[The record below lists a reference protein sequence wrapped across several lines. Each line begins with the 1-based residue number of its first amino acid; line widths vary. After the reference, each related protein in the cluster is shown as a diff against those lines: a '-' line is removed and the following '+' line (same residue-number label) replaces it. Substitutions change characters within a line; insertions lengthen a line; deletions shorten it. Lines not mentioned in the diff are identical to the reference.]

1 MHRGASFDALLFITC
16 VCPSKH
22 SQPKWQIASKVHKH
36 LSETRQTHYETETV
50 ETAVIS
56 QFASENC
63 KFIQTFKQ
71 NGRKGSYDDRFDA
84 AWKLW
89 HDQRIFC
96 WNGKSK
102 SAKVFTFE
110 PDVGTLA
117 PQNRK
122 KILLAFKALSAFFL
136 LYSTSLKAKNWKSWL
151 RKTQKKILSLCF
163 CVFGC
168 RKCRYCS
175 QFRLNH
181 EFQPSAH
188 KIWGGNRRVWIY
200 AQPMG

>member
-1 MHRGASFDALLFITC
+1 M
-16 VCPSKH
+16 
-22 SQPKWQIASKVHKH
+22 
-36 LSETRQTHYETETV
+36 
-50 ETAVIS
+50 IS

-71 NGRKGSYDDRFDA
+71 NGRKGFCDDRIVS

-102 SAKVFTFE
+102 SAKVFTCE

-136 LYSTSLKAKNWKSWL
+136 LYSTSLKAKIEILAAKNA
-151 RKTQKKILSLCF
+151 KKILILRF
-163 CVFGC
+163 CVLVAGNVGIVLSFVSITSSNPPRTKSDGD
-168 RKCRYCS
+168 
-175 QFRLNH
+175 
-181 EFQPSAH
+181 
-188 KIWGGNRRVWIY
+188 NRRVWLY
-200 AQPMG
+200 AQPIG